1 MQFDTKAYLGLRQVA
16 LSEGKGLKDE
26 KVGTM
31 VIDLPIDP
39 GVFITFALRRNGEC
53 SIYFCNGGGYL
64 GCQSYPQVANLTK
77 KAFSILDELKFAS
90 QLKESPEKCQVPLGT
105 SSCNMEFYFVSRDCI
120 QHRSEARH
128 SCTEM
133 ISPKSPL
140 VPLFSILDDILTV
153 MREQNEGD

>member
-16 LSEGKGLKDE
+16 LSEGKGLKDK

-77 KAFSILDELKFAS
+77 KAFSILDQLKFS
-90 QLKESPEKCQVPLGT
+90 PQLKKSPEECKVPLGT
-105 SSCNMEFYFVSRDCI
+105 SSCSVDFYFVSRDSI
-120 QHRSEARH
+120 QHRNEARH

-133 ISPKSPL
+133 ISWESPL
-140 VPLFSILDDILTV
+140 LPLFDVLDDILTAI
-153 MREQNEGD
+153 REQTEED